1 MQMGTDNRTTNPVD
15 SAFNFDQIIDRRG
28 TGATK
33 WERYAGRDIL
43 PFWVADMDFAM
54 PEFVRA
60 AIGERLAHPIL
71 GYTRPSAGLTEAFQA
86 WLLHHYRWSVPAEW
100 VVFIPGVVGGFNLAA
115 RAVAA
120 PGGAILIP
128 VPVYY
133 PFLDVPANA
142 GQRAQTVPLVRE
154 GERWVMDFDALEAAR
169 TPDTRLLLLSN
180 PQNPT
185 GRAYSRAELLQLAD
199 FCLRHDLTLCSDEIH
214 CSLVL
219 DPTTAHVPVASL
231 GPEIAAH
238 TISLYAVTKAYNI
251 PGLSC
256 AMAVIPDARLRRAFV
271 RAQAGLVQGVG
282 PLAFA
287 ATEAA
292 LRDRGPWLPELRQYL
307 RANAER
313 VRDVAGGRMTPVEA
327 TYLAWIDLSDLGL
340 LHRGHE
346 SPGAFLEQHGLGL
359 SDGAPFGAPGF
370 VRLNFGCPRP
380 LLEQGLTRLQRALA
394 AAQSG
399 HSPPSSS

>member
-1 MQMGTDNRTTNPVD
+1 MQTGTDNHTTQT
-15 SAFNFDQIIDRRG
+15 FDFERVIDRRG

-54 PEFVRA
+54 PALVRD
-60 AIGERLAHPIL
+60 AIAERLAHPIL
-71 GYTRPSAGLTEAFQA
+71 GYTRPSSSLTEAFQA
-86 WLLHHYRWSVPAEW
+86 WLLHHYQWSVPAEW
-100 VVFIPGVVGGFNLAA
+100 IVFIPGVVGGFNLAA

-142 GQRAQTVPLVRE
+142 GQRGQTVPLVRD
-154 GERWVMDFDALEAAR
+154 GDRWVMDFDALEAAR
-169 TPDTRLLLLSN
+169 TPDSRMLLLSN

-185 GRAYSRAELLQLAD
+185 GRAYARAELLELAD

-219 DPTTAHVPVASL
+219 DPTTPHVPVASL
-231 GPEIAAH
+231 GPEIAAR

-282 PLAFA
+282 PLAYA

-292 LRDRGPWLPELRQYL
+292 LRDRGPWLPELRAYL
-307 RANAER
+307 RGNAER
-313 VRDVAGGRMTPVEA
+313 VRDMVGARMTPVEA
-327 TYLAWIDLSDLGL
+327 TYLAWIDLSDRSFDA
-340 LHRGHE
+340 HANQAHA

-370 VRLNFGCPRP
+370 VRLNFGCPRA
-380 LLEQGLTRLQRALA
+380 LLDQGLTRLQQALA
-394 AAQSG
+394 IAG
-399 HSPPSSS
+399 VTG